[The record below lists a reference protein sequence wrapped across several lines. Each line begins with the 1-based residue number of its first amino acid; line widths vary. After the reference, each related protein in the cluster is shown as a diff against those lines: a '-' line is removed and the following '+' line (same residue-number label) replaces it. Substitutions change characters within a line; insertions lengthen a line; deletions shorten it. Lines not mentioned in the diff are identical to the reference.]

1 MSITGSEQWMYQSAA
16 DFYDF
21 PIGQSLRFEDGDS
34 AYLSKTPASSGNLDA
49 WTFSAWVKRG
59 NLGVGTQTLF
69 GASSDVNNW
78 MYIGFTSGNTLTWTQ
93 ADGGS
98 VTATVTT
105 SQVFRDVSS
114 FYHIQCTYE
123 SSEATGADRMRIY
136 INGQRVTAFS
146 SASYLAQNADSRI
159 NRNIGHTVGRLPYS
173 ASGYF
178 DGYVGEVNFVDG
190 SALEATSFGQLKSG
204 IWIPKD
210 TAGLTFGTNGFRL
223 QFADSAAI
231 GDDTSGNTNDWT
243 ANNLVASDVVPD
255 APSNNFNTF
264 SSVIPS
270 NSGSLS
276 EGNLKSSSVSG
287 GSSNY
292 GPMSCYNVH
301 SGKWYFEFRITGGT
315 ANDIYAGAFYARTDN
330 SIRFGK
336 DMAAVYNGK
345 IYADGVAV
353 QTGLA
358 NPTINDVFGF
368 AVDVDNSTCQVYRN
382 GSAYGTLVD
391 FSSSS
396 YISNGFMGMGHYHGS
411 SSTNSTAVV
420 NYGQDSTFAGA
431 TAAGGNADEN
441 GLGDFAY
448 APPSG
453 FLSLCSAN
461 LPQGAIDTL
470 ADETPEDYF
479 NTALYTGNGGTQSIT
494 GVNFQPSLTWIK
506 SRSAAYDHVLIDAV
520 RGVEKQIISNKTDA
534 ESQDAGKGLTSF
546 DSDGFTVT
554 LGTSTS
560 YNNSGQTY
568 AAWNWKAGGTGVSN
582 TDGSITSTVSVGAT
596 SQQNWFSIVG
606 FTTQAGGYTVGH
618 GLGQKPSL
626 IITKNRSTSGGA
638 WYTFTDI
645 IDGSVD
651 YLALNQTSAKLND
664 PFGLANPTSSV
675 FSLDDDYIFGS
686 GDCIAYCFANAEG
699 LCKVGS
705 YTGNGNTGDGTFVYT
720 GFRPSFLLIKRT
732 DAVDNWPIEDNE
744 RNPSNLNRNY
754 LLADTNGAEGTVDLR
769 DFLSNGF
776 KMRGSAQNAS
786 GGNYI
791 YIAIA
796 EQPFKYA
803 NAR

>member
-1 MSITGSEQWMYQSAA
+1 MSITGSEQWMYSSGRE
-16 DFYDF
+16 FYDF
-21 PIGQSLRFEDGDS
+21 PIEQSLRFNDNDS

-173 ASGYF
+173 ASGYL

-190 SALEATSFGQLKSG
+190 SALEATSFGQMKSG
-204 IWIPKD
+204 IWIPRD
-210 TAGLTFGTNGFRL
+210 TSGLSYGTNGFRL
-223 QFADSAAI
+223 AFADGAAI
-231 GDDTSGNTNDWT
+231 GDDTSGNTNDFT

-255 APSNNFNTF
+255 SPTNNFNTF

-382 GSAYGTLVD
+382 GSTYGTLVD

-420 NYGQDSTFAGA
+420 NFGQDSTFANVR
-431 TAAGGNADEN
+431 AAGGNADEN
-441 GLGDFAY
+441 GYGDFAY

-453 FLSLCSAN
+453 YLSLCSAN
-461 LPQGAIDTL
+461 LPKGAIDTL
-470 ADETPEDYF
+470 DDETPEDYF
-479 NTALYTGNGGTQSIT
+479 NTVLYSGNQTDSHGIT
-494 GVNFQPSLTWIK
+494 GVGFQPSLTWVK
-506 SRSAAYDHVLIDAV
+506 ERSSTSSHLLVDAV
-520 RGVEKQIISNKTDA
+520 RGAT
-534 ESQDAGKGLTSF
+534 KGLASNATSAEENLTAGEFVSF
-546 DSDGFTVT
+546 DSDGFTVD
-554 LGTSTS
+554 
-560 YNNSGQTY
+560 NNNRTNQSGQTY
-568 AAWNWKAGGTGVSN
+568 VGWNWKAGGAGVSN

-596 SQQNWFSIVG
+596 SQQNWFSIVKWVS
-606 FTTQAGGYTVGH
+606 TTSTADTVGH

-626 IITKNRSTSGGA
+626 IITKNRDITQD
-638 WYTFTDI
+638 WWTYTTAV
-645 IDGSVD
+645 DGTHD
-651 YLALNQTSAKLND
+651 GLRLNLLNASFD
-664 PFGLANPTSSV
+664 ASSIAAPTSSV
-675 FSLDDDYIFGS
+675 FSNVNTGGAYDNV
-686 GDCIAYCFANAEG
+686 AYCFANAEN
-699 LCKVGS
+699 LCRVGS
-705 YTGNGNTGDGTFVYT
+705 YVGNGSTDGTFVYT
-720 GFRPSFLLIKRT
+720 GHRPAFLITKHLSTGNWAVWDNRR
-732 DAVDNWPIEDNE
+732 DPENVVDNLLYPNL
-744 RNPSNLNRNY
+744 SNAQN
-754 LLADTNGAEGTVDLR
+754 TGTDR
-769 DFLSNGF
+769 FDFLSNGF
-776 KMRGSAQNAS
+776 KCRNTNDANAWNAS
-786 GGNYI
+786 GVDYLFLS
-791 YIAIA
+791 IA
-796 EQPFKYA
+796 EQPFKFA